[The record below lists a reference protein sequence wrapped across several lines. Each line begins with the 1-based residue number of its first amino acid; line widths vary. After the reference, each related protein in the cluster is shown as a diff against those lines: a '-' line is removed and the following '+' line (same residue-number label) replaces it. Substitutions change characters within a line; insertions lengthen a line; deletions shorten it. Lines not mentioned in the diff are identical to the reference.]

1 MYELDDRVIMTLDA
15 GGTNFVFSAIS
26 KGVEVVRPV
35 TIPSV
40 PDNSLACLERIA
52 EGFQRVKEE
61 SPVEPSAISF
71 AFPGPAD
78 YTHGIIGDLPN
89 FPGFRGGVAMGPYL
103 EAKFGIPVFINNDGN
118 LFAFG
123 EALCG
128 TLPEINAALEKAGS
142 KKRYKNMLGIT
153 LGTGFGA
160 GVVTDGRLLTG
171 DNGCGGDV
179 WLMRH
184 PSEPELIVEEGVSIR
199 AVTRSYKLLSG
210 EDRVLTPKDVFEI
223 AKGLKPGDIP
233 SAKKSFASLGRCAAH
248 AIVHALDI
256 VDGIV
261 SIGGGLA
268 GASEFFLPPMIEE
281 MRRTVSTRAGAS
293 FPCLEMEVYNLTDP
307 VERAAF
313 LKDETTLVDV
323 PGTGEKVIYET
334 VRKTGV
340 AISSLGASRAIALGA
355 YAYSISMMS

>member
-123 EALCG
+123 EARCG

-142 KKRYKNMLGIT
+142 KKRYKNLLGIT

-233 SAKKSFASLGRCAAH
+233 SAKESFASLGRCAAH

-268 GASEFFLPPMIEE
+268 GASEFFLPPMIDE

>member
-1 MYELDDRVIMTLDA
+1 
-15 GGTNFVFSAIS
+15 
-26 KGVEVVRPV
+26 
-35 TIPSV
+35 
-40 PDNSLACLERIA
+40 
-52 EGFQRVKEE
+52 
-61 SPVEPSAISF
+61 
-71 AFPGPAD
+71 
-78 YTHGIIGDLPN
+78 
-89 FPGFRGGVAMGPYL
+89 MGPYL

-142 KKRYKNMLGIT
+142 KKRYKNLLGIT

-233 SAKKSFASLGRCAAH
+233 AAKESFASLGRC
-248 AIVHALDI
+248 LDR
-256 VDGIV
+256 
-261 SIGGGLA
+261 
-268 GASEFFLPPMIEE
+268 
-281 MRRTVSTRAGAS
+281 RRTRG
-293 FPCLEMEVYNLTDP
+293 
-307 VERAAF
+307 
-313 LKDETTLVDV
+313 
-323 PGTGEKVIYET
+323 
-334 VRKTGV
+334 
-340 AISSLGASRAIALGA
+340 SLGILPAANDRGDASDGLYKSGCFVPLP
-355 YAYSISMMS
+355 

>member
-61 SPVEPSAISF
+61 SPLEPSAISF

-142 KKRYKNMLGIT
+142 KKRYKNLLGIT

-199 AVTRSYKLLSG
+199 AVTRSYKILSG

-233 SAKKSFASLGRCAAH
+233 SAKESFASLGRCAAH

-268 GASEFFLPPMIEE
+268 GASEFFLPPMIDE

-313 LKDETTLVDV
+313 LKDEPTLVDV

>member
-1 MYELDDRVIMTLDA
+1 MFEHDDRVIMTLDA
-15 GGTNFVFSAIS
+15 GGTNFVFSAIA
-26 KGVEVVRPV
+26 KGEEVVRPI

-40 PDNSLACLERIA
+40 PNDSLACLERIA
-52 EGFQRVKEE
+52 EGFRKVKAE
-61 SPVEPSAISF
+61 SPDEPSAISF

-78 YTHGIIGDLPN
+78 YAHGIIGDLPN
-89 FPGFRGGVAMGPYL
+89 FPGFRGGVPMGPYL
-103 EAKFGIPVFINNDGN
+103 ESVFNIPVFINNDGN

-128 TLPEINAALEKAGS
+128 TLPEINASLEKAGS
-142 KKRYKNMLGIT
+142 KKRYKNLLGIT

-184 PSEPELIVEEGVSIR
+184 PTEPELIVEEGVSIR

-210 EDRVLTPKDVFEI
+210 DDSSLTPKDVFEI
-223 AKGLKPGDIP
+223 AKGLRPGNIP
-233 SAKKSFASLGRCAAH
+233 AAKESFASLGRCAAH
-248 AIVHALDI
+248 GIVHALDI

-261 SIGGGLA
+261 VIGGGLS

-281 MRRTVSTRAGAS
+281 MRRRVSTRAGAS

-307 VERAAF
+307 NERAAF
-313 LKDETTLVDV
+313 LKDETTLIDV
-323 PGTGEKVIYET
+323 PGTGEKVLYET

>member
-1 MYELDDRVIMTLDA
+1 
-15 GGTNFVFSAIS
+15 
-26 KGVEVVRPV
+26 
-35 TIPSV
+35 
-40 PDNSLACLERIA
+40 
-52 EGFQRVKEE
+52 
-61 SPVEPSAISF
+61 
-71 AFPGPAD
+71 
-78 YTHGIIGDLPN
+78 
-89 FPGFRGGVAMGPYL
+89 MGPYL

-142 KKRYKNMLGIT
+142 KKRYKNLLGIT

-233 SAKKSFASLGRCAAH
+233 AAKESFASLGRCAAH

>member
-1 MYELDDRVIMTLDA
+1 
-15 GGTNFVFSAIS
+15 
-26 KGVEVVRPV
+26 
-35 TIPSV
+35 
-40 PDNSLACLERIA
+40 
-52 EGFQRVKEE
+52 
-61 SPVEPSAISF
+61 
-71 AFPGPAD
+71 
-78 YTHGIIGDLPN
+78 
-89 FPGFRGGVAMGPYL
+89 MGPYL

-142 KKRYKNMLGIT
+142 KKRYKNLLGIT

-233 SAKKSFASLGRCAAH
+233 AAKESFASLGRCAAH

-268 GASEFFLPPMIEE
+268 GASEFFLPPMIDE

-307 VERAAF
+307 AERAAF